1 MDDNRKVTKSNPL
14 PIERDAVVNG
24 EIQSEKIPSFTFQ
37 YKKYT
42 NVADLADALGNDWKN
57 GKRRLYRSLLTKH
70 FAPVNQEIASH
81 CMDAE
86 EAVRHDALRE
96 DIEFFCVLYKMYPHL
111 KSFHWLDYHFSSMA
125 ELGDAILD
133 GLRKNDKS
141 TINMIHTFIL
151 NHLLS
156 QREEIVNFNDPK
168 RAKRIETI
176 ETKYL
181 VASRHSDQQIQLQQM
196 YVLGYLYSGSTELV
210 TAQKTFESVQAL
222 TNYVKSLMIKDVQ
235 KLDYLADMFMVTS
248 KKEPEKRQITPSPQ
262 FAAWL
267 FVVAQNDKSE
277 N

>member
-1 MDDNRKVTKSNPL
+1 MNDNRKVTESNPT
-14 PIERDAVVNG
+14 PIERDTVVNS

-70 FAPVNQEIASH
+70 FTPVNQEIASH

-86 EAVRHDALRE
+86 EAVRQDASRE
-96 DIEFFCVLYKMYPHL
+96 DIEFFCVLYKMYPQL
-111 KSFHWLDYHFSSMA
+111 KSFHWMDYHFNSMA
-125 ELGDAILD
+125 ELGNAILD

-141 TINMIHTFIL
+141 TMNMMHSFIL
-151 NHLLS
+151 KHLFS
-156 QREEIVNFNDPK
+156 QREEIVSFNDRN

-176 ETKYL
+176 ETEYL
-181 VASRHSDQQIQLQQM
+181 VASQHSDQRIQLQQM

-210 TAQKTFESVQAL
+210 AAQRTFESIQAL
-222 TNYVKSLMIKDVQ
+222 TNYLKSIMIKDVQ
-235 KLDYLADMFMVTS
+235 KLDYLSDMLMVTA
-248 KKEPEKRQITPSPQ
+248 KKEPEKRQRVPSPQ